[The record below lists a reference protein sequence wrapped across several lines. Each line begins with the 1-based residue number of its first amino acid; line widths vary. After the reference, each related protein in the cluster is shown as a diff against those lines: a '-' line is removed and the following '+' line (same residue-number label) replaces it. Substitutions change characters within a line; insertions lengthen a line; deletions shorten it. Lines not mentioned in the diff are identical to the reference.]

1 MTTSPLN
8 RVVQRFR
15 LGALTGAGGP
25 TDGELLESFI
35 TERDEAAFES
45 LVRRHG
51 PMVMGVCRR
60 VIGLSHDAEDAF
72 QATFLVLVRK
82 ANSIVPRQAL
92 GNWLYGVAYRTALE
106 ARSRLHRRFAKERQV
121 TDMPHPEAAPNGVWS
136 DLQPILDCE
145 LCRLPDKYRLPIV
158 LCELEGRSRNEVA
171 RQLNLPEGT
180 LSSRL
185 ATARRK
191 LAQRLSGCGLALS
204 GGALAMLLSE
214 SAASASVPAPLAM
227 STVKAAALLAAKQSA
242 AGVVSANVAALTEG
256 VVKAMFMTKIKMTA
270 AFLLVTGVL
279 ALTGGVVLNS
289 RAQAAADPPGTA
301 LEQVVE
307 QTSNQVLAQ
316 RPKKD
321 DAKTAPTVTGKLEAV
336 DAAANTVTLS
346 TSRRPEGKTEK
357 TYTLAKDV
365 KVMRDRKEA
374 KLADLKKGSQASLTL
389 SADQKTVLS
398 ISVASPTIA
407 APLKS
412 ADATKNTITVTIGGG
427 RAEKQDKTYQVA
439 KDAKVTIDG
448 KDATVA
454 DLKAGAMLTIVV
466 DEANTITQIR
476 TAARRDRNQDE

>member
-1 MTTSPLN
+1 MSSPITN
-8 RVVQRFR
+8 VIER
-15 LGALTGAGGP
+15 LRGGALVVSGV
-25 TDGELLESFI
+25 TDAELLSSFI
-35 TERDEAAFES
+35 ADKDEAAFAA

-60 VIGLSHDAEDAF
+60 VIGQAHDAEDAF

-106 ARSRLHRRFAKERQV
+106 ARGRIHRRQAKERQV
-121 TDMPHPEAAPNGVWS
+121 TDMPHPEAPPNGVWS
-136 DLQPILDCE
+136 DLQPLLDRE

-158 LCELEGRSRNEVA
+158 LCELEGRSRKEVA

-191 LAQRLSGCGLALS
+191 LADRLSGRGLALS
-204 GGALAMLLSE
+204 AGALAMFLAE

-256 VVKAMFMTKIKMTA
+256 VVNAMFMTKIKMTA

-279 ALTGGVVLNS
+279 VLAGGMVLNS
-289 RAQAAADPPGTA
+289 HAQAAADPPATA

-307 QTSNQVLAQ
+307 QTSNQALAQ

-321 DAKTAPTVTGKLEAV
+321 E
-336 DAAANTVTLS
+336 
-346 TSRRPEGKTEK
+346 
-357 TYTLAKDV
+357 
-365 KVMRDRKEA
+365 
-374 KLADLKKGSQASLTL
+374 
-389 SADQKTVLS
+389 
-398 ISVASPTIA
+398 
-407 APLKS
+407 
-412 ADATKNTITVTIGGG
+412 
-427 RAEKQDKTYQVA
+427 
-439 KDAKVTIDG
+439 
-448 KDATVA
+448 
-454 DLKAGAMLTIVV
+454 
-466 DEANTITQIR
+466 
-476 TAARRDRNQDE
+476 